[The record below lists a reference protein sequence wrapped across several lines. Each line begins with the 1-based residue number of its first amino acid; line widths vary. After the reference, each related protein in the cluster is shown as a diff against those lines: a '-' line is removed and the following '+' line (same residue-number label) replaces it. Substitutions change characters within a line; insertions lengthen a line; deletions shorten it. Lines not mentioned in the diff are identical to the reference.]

1 MLVPL
6 DGSHRA
12 EAILPYVEELAH
24 RCQSKV
30 VFLRVVEPVEVLSGS
45 RESYASVYLEQ
56 IQQRQ
61 AEAESYLRG
70 LRGEF
75 REKRIEAEAV
85 VEHGPVVEAI
95 CRNAKLYEADLVAL
109 ASHGYTGLARVYC
122 GSVAA
127 GLLQRVDRPVLLIR
141 ATD

>member
-6 DGSHRA
+6 DGSPRA

-24 RCQSKV
+24 RCHSKV

-45 RESYASVYLEQ
+45 RESYANVYLDQ
-56 IQQRQ
+56 MQQRQ
-61 AEAESYLRG
+61 AEAEAYLRG

-75 REKRIEAEAV
+75 REKHIEAEAV

-95 CRNAKLYEADLVAL
+95 CRNAKVYEADLVAL
-109 ASHGYTGLARVYC
+109 ASHGYTGLARVYY

-127 GLLQRVDRPVLLIR
+127 GLLQQVDRPVLMIR
-141 ATD
+141 ATN